1 MSTER
6 ADVDKTALGAAATY
20 GISADL
26 NFQGNQYSWAVSV
39 GQNLRFYILRLTAQ
53 LSQIFY
59 FGYLVGAPIMT
70 RLLQYFH
77 SGKVVGASFFLW
89 GITLLGTTWATNF
102 EQVAAMR
109 FLLGYARLR
118 L

>member
-1 MSTER
+1 M
-6 ADVDKTALGAAATY
+6 
-20 GISADL
+20 
-26 NFQGNQYSWAVSV
+26 
-39 GQNLRFYILRLTAQ
+39 GQIVTSLYPNLTAQ

-59 FGYLVGAPIMT
+59 FGYLVGSPIMT

-118 L
+118 LWDRDG